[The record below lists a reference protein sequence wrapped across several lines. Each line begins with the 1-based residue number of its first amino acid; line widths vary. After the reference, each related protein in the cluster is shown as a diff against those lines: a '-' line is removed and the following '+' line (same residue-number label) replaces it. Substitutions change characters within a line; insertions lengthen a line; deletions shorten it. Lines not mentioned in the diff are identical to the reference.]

1 MNINLKLFIEEYND
15 WHSQNCGNSKLKQNR
30 NRDLQIMSQAPV
42 KNTRGATVTSSLAK
56 PKGAP
61 EADIG
66 SNSKII

>member
-42 KNTRGATVTSSLAK
+42 KNMRGATATSSLAK
-56 PKGAP
+56 PKAAP

-66 SNSKII
+66 SNSNII